1 MYISVTRHYDYEHDG
16 EVCGGASS
24 TKARA
29 VLKGPPSNQEII
41 LLEIGFFH
49 AVQTELPPNALKII
63 EGFQVR
69 EKTSLSH

>member
-16 EVCGGASS
+16 EVCGGE
-24 TKARA
+24 ARA